1 MISLRNRHREIPMMV
16 IRTATENDLPRIL
29 ELYQQ
34 LAIPPV
40 EDSSLD
46 NPVHDSHRQAFAD
59 ITALSG
65 CEVIVA
71 EGDGK
76 IFGTSMLTVVPNLS
90 HDGKPWIIVEN
101 VVVDKNYRRTGAGKL
116 LMEYIKQKAIETGCC
131 KIQLMSDKRRTEEAH
146 KFYQAIGYN
155 ATAEGFRMYFD

>member
-1 MISLRNRHREIPMMV
+1 MPV

-40 EDSSLD
+40 DDRDEQD
-46 NPVHDSHRQAFAD
+46 PVIESHRQAFAD
-59 ITALSG
+59 IKSLPG

-71 EGDGK
+71 EEDGQV
-76 IFGTSMLTVVPNLS
+76 IGTSMLMIVPNLS
-90 HDGKPWIIVEN
+90 HSGKPWIIVEN
-101 VVVDKNYRRTGAGKL
+101 VVVDKNFRRTGAGKL
-116 LMEYIKQKAIETGCC
+116 LMEYIKRKAKETGCC

-146 KFYQAIGYN
+146 KFYRAIEIGR
-155 ATAEGFRMYFD
+155 ASCRERVE